1 MGIYSDHDYD
11 RRPDCLGNPRSD
23 TCRLF
28 NPFAMLPQDYQDRY
42 QTLSQSLQTLQNQVT
57 QANPDP
63 MKLRSQFLEAQQW
76 FQQKIIGLDVDDQL
90 EPADE
95 STVRSYNTEINKHL
109 RLLGMDLTFLQAA
122 KQPTTAQQRQAQ
134 IRDRIQTLLAF
145 CQNILNPTDASS

>member
-1 MGIYSDHDYD
+1 
-11 RRPDCLGNPRSD
+11 
-23 TCRLF
+23 
-28 NPFAMLPQDYQDRY
+28 MLPQDYQDRY
-42 QTLSQSLQTLQNQVT
+42 QTLSQSLQILQNQVT
-57 QANPDP
+57 QANPDQ

-76 FQQKIIGLDVDDQL
+76 FQQKIIGLEADDQL

-134 IRDRIQTLLAF
+134 IRDRIQTLLTF
-145 CQNILNPTDASS
+145 CQNTLNPTDASS